1 MSKLNNSIQGGCAG
15 ARQEAGISQQR
26 YLRILVNILDIRY
39 HIVSSPRPNY
49 LSTVLRATV
58 LPHTARVLP

>member
-1 MSKLNNSIQGGCAG
+1 MLGSGKAPSLIIVCSSQVSMSKLNNSIQGGCAG

-39 HIVSSPRPNY
+39 HIVSSR
-49 LSTVLRATV
+49 
-58 LPHTARVLP
+58 